1 MKIILVIYIC
11 SAIGGSCMP
20 PIQIQEAYND
30 MYDCHVE
37 GYKKS
42 VDLLKEMG
50 RDEVNKYEIYTK
62 FTCEKLFET

>member
-1 MKIILVIYIC
+1 
-11 SAIGGSCMP
+11 MP
-20 PIQIQEAYND
+20 PIQIQESYKD
-30 MYDCHVE
+30 MFDCHVE

>member
-1 MKIILVIYIC
+1 MKIMLVIYIC
-11 SAIGGSCMP
+11 SGGSCMP
-20 PIQIQEAYND
+20 PIQIQESYKD
-30 MYDCHVE
+30 MFDCHVE